1 MLMNQ
6 SKCKGFSMIELLV
19 AMAAASILIAAIY
32 ATHNAHQKSNVK
44 QQLAVE
50 MQQNIRAA
58 MSFIKREI
66 RMGGYD
72 PAASDGIDNDG
83 LNGVDDAGESSGANI
98 LAANLSFI
106 NFTLDRNG
114 DGDTSDADENIFY
127 SFSAADDTDGDG
139 TADNGAASFGRN
151 TGAGLFTLMENVHAI
166 GFAYA
171 FDDDI
176 DGKMDTSAGNN
187 VIWAIDADSDGDL
200 DTHLDTNDDGIIDN
214 NDAAGGAALATEV
227 NIDKIRAV
235 RIWVLM
241 RAKAPIREYN
251 ENRTYIVGDRRI
263 SVNDSYQRRFL
274 VDTVVCRNMRI

>member
-1 MLMNQ
+1 MNQ
-6 SKCKGFSMIELLV
+6 SKSKGFSLIEILV
-19 AMAAASILIAAIY
+19 AMSAASILIGAIY
-32 ATHNAHQKSNVK
+32 GTYNAHQKSHVK

-72 PAASDGIDNDG
+72 PAAFDGIDNDG
-83 LNGVDDAGESSGANI
+83 LNGADDAGESSGANI
-98 LAANLSFI
+98 LAANSSFI

-114 DGDTSDADENIFY
+114 DSDTSDSDENIFY
-127 SFSAADDTDGDG
+127 SFSAADDTNGDG
-139 TADNGAASFGRN
+139 IADTGSAAFGRN
-151 TGAGLFTLMENVHAI
+151 AGAGLFTLMENVHAI

-171 FDDDI
+171 FDDDL
-176 DGKMDTSAGNN
+176 DGQMDTSVGNN

-214 NDAAGGAALATEV
+214 NDTAGGTALATEV
-227 NIDKIRAV
+227 NTDRIRAV
-235 RIWVLM
+235 RIWILM
-241 RAKAPIREYN
+241 RTIAPIRGYN
-251 ENRTYIVGDRRI
+251 ENRTYVVGDRKI

-274 VDTVVCRNMRI
+274 VDTVVCRNMGIGI